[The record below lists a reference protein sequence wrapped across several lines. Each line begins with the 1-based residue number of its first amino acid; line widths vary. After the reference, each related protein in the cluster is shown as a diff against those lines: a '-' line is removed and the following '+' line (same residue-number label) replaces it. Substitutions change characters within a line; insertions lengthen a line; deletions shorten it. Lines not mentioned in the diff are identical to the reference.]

1 MDGTI
6 QVDSERGKGSM
17 FSFHIW
23 VEVPNEEVQNTTVV
37 SDAPTVLNKIKSF
50 AQESNHTIWTYGTPE
65 NLEEIQKKMSK
76 LILRMEMDNWE
87 KAEMFAETI
96 KQLTADAPI
105 EIKST
110 ILRLKMAV
118 QKEDYNKAFAAF
130 EVLKENYQQQD

>member
-1 MDGTI
+1 M
-6 QVDSERGKGSM
+6 SYGKRIDTLCS
-17 FSFHIW
+17 
-23 VEVPNEEVQNTTVV
+23 
-37 SDAPTVLNKIKSF
+37 L
-50 AQESNHTIWTYGTPE
+50 
-65 NLEEIQKKMSK
+65 L
-76 LILRMEMDNWE
+76 E

>member
-1 MDGTI
+1 
-6 QVDSERGKGSM
+6 
-17 FSFHIW
+17 
-23 VEVPNEEVQNTTVV
+23 
-37 SDAPTVLNKIKSF
+37 
-50 AQESNHTIWTYGTPE
+50 
-65 NLEEIQKKMSK
+65 MSK
-76 LILRMEMDNWE
+76 LILSMEMDNWE

-96 KQLTADAPI
+96 KQLTADAPR